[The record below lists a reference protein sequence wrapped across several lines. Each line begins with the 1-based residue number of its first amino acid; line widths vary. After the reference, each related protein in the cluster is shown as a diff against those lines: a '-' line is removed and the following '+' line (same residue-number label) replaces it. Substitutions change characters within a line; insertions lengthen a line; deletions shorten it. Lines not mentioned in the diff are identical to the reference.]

1 LRLTVDFRARSTSPS
16 RIRGA
21 ILPACIALASV
32 TGCAALSG
40 GRATPAASASA
51 AESERTLTELR
62 AKNAAYSRR
71 VTELENQVFV
81 LEDQLAARRA
91 ADTARVPPKPS
102 VHIVARRQDSVD
114 AMSGVLARGR
124 SVPETAPLA
133 SAQPPAGAAE
143 READA
148 RAVEDG
154 GSSVV
159 SDEDVEYG
167 GEALASGRRASHRG
181 SRVVL
186 KLHGDR
192 RASVA
197 AAELAASP
205 GGKATKARQMYRK
218 ALAALRAGKEKK
230 GLAGFRRFVTKYPR
244 HELAD
249 DAQYWIAECKYGQ
262 RDLAGADAEYR
273 RVIEKYPQGNKVP
286 DAMLKL
292 GVTLLAEGEVDS
304 GKRVL
309 DTVARTYPEHEAG
322 QAAAAQLAHQDEP
335 PARGGQGAI
344 LGTVVPPAVAATGEA
359 RRP

>member
-1 LRLTVDFRARSTSPS
+1 MTMS
-16 RIRGA
+16 
-21 ILPACIALASV
+21 
-32 TGCAALSG
+32 GCAMLSG
-40 GRATPAASASA
+40 NRTTPAASAAA
-51 AESERTLTELR
+51 AESERTVTELR

-71 VTELENQVFV
+71 VAELENQVFV

-91 ADTARVPPKPS
+91 ADTARSPAKPS
-102 VHIVARRQDSVD
+102 VHIVARREDSVD

-124 SVPETAPLA
+124 SIPAA
-133 SAQPPAGAAE
+133 APPATATPAPSRAG
-143 READA
+143 EADGEA

-167 GEALASGRRASHRG
+167 GEALSSSRRSGRRDP
-181 SRVVL
+181 RVVL
-186 KLHGDR
+186 KLHGDG

-205 GGKATKARQMYRK
+205 GGKTTKARQLYRK

-230 GLAGFRRFVTKYPR
+230 ALAGFRRFVTKYPR

-262 RDLAGADAEYR
+262 SDLPGADAEYR

-309 DTVARTYPEHEAG
+309 DTLARNYPEHEAG
-322 QAAAAQLAHQDEP
+322 QSAAARLAHPDAP
-335 PARGGQGAI
+335 PARGGQGAV
-344 LGTVVPPAVAATGEA
+344 LGTVVPPAMAATGDA

>member
-1 LRLTVDFRARSTSPS
+1 MRLAVDFGARSISPS

-21 ILPACIALASV
+21 ILPVWFAVGALS
-32 TGCAALSG
+32 GCAALSG
-40 GRATPAASASA
+40 GKSTPAASAA
-51 AESERTLTELR
+51 AVESERTLTELR

-71 VTELENQVFV
+71 VAELENQVFV

-91 ADTARVPPKPS
+91 ADTARSPAKPS
-102 VHIVARRQDSVD
+102 VHIVARREDSVD

-124 SVPETAPLA
+124 SLPEASPTTTAA
-133 SAQPPAGAAE
+133 RAGE
-143 READA
+143 REGDT

-167 GEALASGRRASHRG
+167 GEALSSSRRSGRRNAH
-181 SRVVL
+181 VIL
-186 KLHGDR
+186 KLHGDG

-205 GGKATKARQMYRK
+205 GGKATKARQLYRK

-230 GLAGFRRFVTKYPR
+230 ALAGFRRFVTKYPR

-262 RDLAGADAEYR
+262 SDLPSADAEYR
-273 RVIEKYPQGNKVP
+273 RVIEKYPQGNRVP

-292 GVTLLAEGEVDS
+292 GVTLLAEGEIDS

-309 DTVARTYPEHEAG
+309 DTVARNYPEHEAG
-322 QAAAAQLAHQDEP
+322 QSAAARLAHQDEP
-335 PARGGQGAI
+335 PARGGQGAV
-344 LGTVVPPAVAATGEA
+344 LGTVVPPGIAATGDA